1 MPGETRAA
9 PVRLA
14 AQTEFL
20 KDEVFAVCGALALG
34 ESLLRR
40 LGWPAEADHL
50 ASVFDLVEGRLG
62 VVQPSDVADSEPFDS
77 ASLS

>member
-1 MPGETRAA
+1 M
-9 PVRLA
+9 
-14 AQTEFL
+14 
-20 KDEVFAVCGALALG
+20 CGALALG

-62 VVQPSDVADSEPFDS
+62 VVQPSEVADSEPPDS
-77 ASLS
+77 PAVESPSFS